1 MADYV
6 NKRRRWRESRSCAF
20 VLSLRRRRRRRRHR
34 RRRLSINGKGPLE
47 FVYYREESFEP
58 SHRVLCVQA
67 GKEGG
72 REMEC
77 VCVCV
82 YRRRRRVGLLVVV
95 NRSAANINSR
105 DNKTKTFLLIHPP
118 LSTLFF
124 SLSPDRRRRRRC
136 AVD

>member
-1 MADYV
+1 MAEYV

-77 VCVCV
+77 VCVCIGDDDGSV
-82 YRRRRRVGLLVVV
+82 CWLL
-95 NRSAANINSR
+95 STAAQQTSTAETTRQKPSSLFI
-105 DNKTKTFLLIHPP
+105 P
-118 LSTLFF
+118 LSQLFF
-124 SLSPDRRRRRRC
+124 FLSLPTAAAA
-136 AVD
+136 AVVQWIK